1 MLRNPEKQT
10 TPRMQ
15 VTGKIAKEVR
25 YQISG
30 LSDADI
36 GAYTYERTK
45 SQYKDARMDLSI
57 YDPAG
62 KLVLRGRDFG
72 DRTFFWSA
80 DAMDVRLTT

>member
-1 MLRNPEKQT
+1 MRNPEKQV

-15 VTGKIAKEVR
+15 LSGKIAKEVR
-25 YQISG
+25 YQIAG
-30 LSDADI
+30 LSSADI
-36 GAYTYERTK
+36 GAYTYERSK
-45 SQYKDARMDLSI
+45 SRYKDARMDLSI

-80 DAMDVRLTT
+80 DALDVRLTT